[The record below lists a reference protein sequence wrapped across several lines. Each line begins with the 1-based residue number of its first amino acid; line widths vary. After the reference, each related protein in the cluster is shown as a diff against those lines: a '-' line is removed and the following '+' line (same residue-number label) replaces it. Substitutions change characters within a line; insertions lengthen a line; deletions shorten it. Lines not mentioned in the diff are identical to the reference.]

1 MSEEQGGRSGS
12 SISTISNVDPRVQQ
26 AIKDAISSM
35 FSELSANLSFVIDS
49 RFSDLKH
56 NFSKEQEASLSSQSK
71 QSKKSEP
78 ELNSKHIV
86 YLISLKKAKDSL
98 ASTQYKKAKEAI
110 KEGITLLKKHIKVIK
125 LADRSEFG
133 WSTVKQYLLNELAS
147 NKDLNS
153 EQFTR

>member
-78 ELNSKHIV
+78 ELNSKQC
-86 YLISLKKAKDSL
+86 LLDKLKKAKDSL